1 MLLIWL
7 LNIILTVNLK
17 NLWTNNP
24 QGEKIIHYTA
34 SDERDEARFITEEAV
49 KTKNHYSM
57 CLMEIWQYYIVQ
69 MLNLVH

>member
-1 MLLIWL
+1 MVIEH
-7 LNIILTVNLK
+7 NLDRK
-17 NLWTNNP
+17 PKKLWTNNP

-49 KTKNHYSM
+49 KQKHYSM
-57 CLMEIWQYYIVQ
+57 YLMEIWQCYIVQ